1 VKKEATAVKD
11 ASRMVDMTQ
20 GSIWRHMV
28 KFAVPVLLGNLFQQF
43 YNTFDSIVVGRFAGK
58 EALAAVASSGNL
70 IFMMN
75 AFFIGLTMG
84 AGVIISRWFG
94 GKDDERLEAAI
105 HTDVAF
111 GCLCGILLTVVGVLF
126 TPQILIWMSTPKNV
140 LPLSTLY
147 FRIFFAGSLASVLY
161 NTFTGILR
169 AIGDSRTPLLFLI
182 FASVTNIA
190 LDLLFVGAFRWGVAG
205 AAGATVISQV
215 LSAVLCGIRL
225 MRMEGACRLNL
236 RRVRFDRIQLR
247 LVANQ
252 GIPTGLQNS
261 IIAIA
266 NVVVQSNI
274 NSFGD
279 TVMAGQGAY
288 SKVEG
293 FAFLPI
299 TAFGMAM
306 TTFIGQNLGAGNY
319 ERAKKGARFGV
330 LCSIVLAEII
340 GVLIYC
346 LAPYAVKLFNDD
358 PSVVDIGTQAAH
370 TEALF
375 FFALAMAHGISAV
388 MRGVGKAKIPMY
400 TMLGCW
406 CLLRVAYI
414 TVMLRYF
421 KDMLVIFTAYP
432 LTWMCSCVIFIICY
446 LRIDWEKAARPVL
459 Y

>member
-1 VKKEATAVKD
+1 MRDT
-11 ASRMVDMTQ
+11 SRMVDMTN

-58 EALAAVASSGNL
+58 DALAAVASSGNL

-111 GCLCGILLTVVGVLF
+111 GCLCGALLTVVGMVF
-126 TPQILIWMSTPKNV
+126 TPQILIWMRTPEDV

-182 FASVTNIA
+182 FASGTNIV
-190 LDLLFVGAFRWGVAG
+190 LDLIFVGAFRWGVAG

-215 LSAVLCGIRL
+215 LSAVLCARRL
-225 MRMEGACRLNL
+225 MLLEGACRLNL
-236 RRVRFDRIQLR
+236 RRIRFDKIQLR
-247 LVANQ
+247 LITNQ

-266 NVVVQSNI
+266 NVVVPSNI
-274 NSFGD
+274 NTFGD
-279 TVMAGQGAY
+279 NVMAGHGAY

-299 TAFGMAM
+299 TAFSMAM
-306 TTFIGQNLGAGNY
+306 TTFIGQNLGAGKH
-319 ERAKKGARFGV
+319 ERARKGGRFGV
-330 LCSIVLAEII
+330 LSAMVLAEGI
-340 GVLIYC
+340 GVLIYL
-346 LAPYAVKLFNDD
+346 LAPYAVALFNDD
-358 PSVVDIGTQAAH
+358 PEVIAVGVRAAR

-375 FFALAMAHGISAV
+375 YFALAMAHGISAV
-388 MRGVGKAKIPMY
+388 MRGVGKARIPMY

-406 CLLRVAYI
+406 CVLRVAYI
-414 TVMLRYF
+414 TVMMQHFRS
-421 KDMLVIFTAYP
+421 MMVIFTAYP
-432 LTWMCSCVIFIICY
+432 LTWMCSCVVFVICY
-446 LRIDWEKAARPVL
+446 LRIDWVKAARPTL

>member
-1 VKKEATAVKD
+1 MRG
-11 ASRMVDMTQ
+11 ASRMVDMTD
-20 GSIWRHMV
+20 GSIVGHLVR
-28 KFAVPVLLGNLFQQF
+28 FAVPVLLGNLFQQF

-58 EALAAVASSGNL
+58 DALAAVASSGNL

-94 GKDDERLEAAI
+94 GKDEARLEAAI

-111 GCLCGILLTVVGVLF
+111 GCLCGVLLTAVGMTF
-126 TPQILIWMSTPKNV
+126 TPQILIWMRTPADV

-182 FASVTNIA
+182 FASLTNIA

-225 MRMEGACRLNL
+225 MGMQGACRLNL
-236 RRVRFDRIQLR
+236 RRVRFDRAQLR
-247 LVANQ
+247 LVTNQ

-274 NSFGD
+274 NTFGGD
-279 TVMAGQGAY
+279 VMAGQGAY

-306 TTFIGQNLGAGNY
+306 TTFIGQNLGAGQY
-319 ERAKKGARFGV
+319 ERARKGARFGV
-330 LCSIVLAEII
+330 LASIVLAECI
-340 GVLIYC
+340 GALIFL
-346 LAPYAVKLFNDD
+346 LAPYAVRLFNDD
-358 PSVVDIGTQAAH
+358 PDVVAVGVRAAR
-370 TEALF
+370 TESLF
-375 FFALAMAHGISAV
+375 YCALAMAHGISAV

-414 TVMLRYF
+414 TVMLRYVH
-421 KDMLVIFTAYP
+421 DVLVIFTAYP
-432 LTWMCSCVIFIICY
+432 LTWLCSCVVFIICY
-446 LRIDWEKAARPVL
+446 LRIDWEKAARPIP

>member
-1 VKKEATAVKD
+1 MRRNG
-11 ASRMVDMTQ
+11 RMVDMTE

-28 KFAVPVLLGNLFQQF
+28 SFAVPVLLGNLFQQF
-43 YNTFDSIVVGRFAGK
+43 YNTFDSIVVGRFTGK
-58 EALAAVASSGNL
+58 DALAAVSSSGNL

-111 GCLCGILLTVVGVLF
+111 GCLCGVLLTVVGIAF
-126 TPQILIWMSTPKNV
+126 TPQILIWMRTPADV

-182 FASVTNIA
+182 FSSLTNIA

-225 MRMEGACRLNL
+225 MRMQGACRLNL
-236 RRVRFDRIQLR
+236 RRVRFDRAQLR
-247 LVANQ
+247 NITNQ
-252 GIPTGLQNS
+252 GIPTGFQNS

-274 NSFGD
+274 NTFGGD
-279 TVMAGQGAY
+279 VMAGQGAY

-299 TAFGMAM
+299 TAFSMAM
-306 TTFIGQNLGAGNY
+306 TTFIGQNLGAGKY

-330 LCSIVLAEII
+330 LCAIVLAECI
-340 GVLIYC
+340 GVLIFL
-346 LAPYAVKLFNDD
+346 LAPHAVRLFNDD
-358 PSVVDIGTQAAH
+358 PGVVAVGAKAAH
-370 TEALF
+370 TEAF
-375 FFALAMAHGISAV
+375 FYFALAMAHGISAV
-388 MRGVGKAKIPMY
+388 MRGVGKAQIPMF

-406 CLLRVAYI
+406 CVLRVAYI

-421 KDMLVIFTAYP
+421 NDMLVIFSAYP
-432 LTWMCSCVIFIICY
+432 LTWICSCVVFVICY
-446 LRIDWEKAARPVL
+446 LRIDWEKAARPAL

>member
-1 VKKEATAVKD
+1 
-11 ASRMVDMTQ
+11 
-20 GSIWRHMV
+20 MV

-58 EALAAVASSGNL
+58 DALAAVASSGNL

-111 GCLCGILLTVVGVLF
+111 GCLCGALLTVVGMVF
-126 TPQILIWMSTPKNV
+126 TPQILIWMRTPEDV

-182 FASVTNIA
+182 FASGTNIV
-190 LDLLFVGAFRWGVAG
+190 LDLIFVGAFRWGVAG

-225 MRMEGACRLNL
+225 MHMEGACRLNL
-236 RRVRFDRIQLR
+236 RRIRFDRVQLR
-247 LVANQ
+247 LVMNQ

-274 NSFGD
+274 NTFGGD
-279 TVMAGQGAY
+279 VMAGQGAY

-306 TTFIGQNLGAGNY
+306 TTFIGQNLGAGQY
-319 ERAKKGARFGV
+319 ERARKGARFGV
-330 LCSIVLAEII
+330 ICSIVLAECI
-340 GVLIYC
+340 GVLIFF
-346 LAPYAVKLFNDD
+346 LAPYAVRLFNDD
-358 PSVVDIGTQAAH
+358 PDVVAVGVRAAH

-432 LTWMCSCVIFIICY
+432 LTWMCSCVVFIICY
-446 LRIDWEKAARPVL
+446 LRIDWEKAARPIP

>member
-1 VKKEATAVKD
+1 MRS
-11 ASRMVDMTQ
+11 ASRMVDMTE

-58 EALAAVASSGNL
+58 DALAAVASSGNL

-126 TPQILIWMSTPKNV
+126 TPQILIWMSTPENV

-330 LCSIVLAEII
+330 LCSIVLA
-340 GVLIYC
+340 
-346 LAPYAVKLFNDD
+346 
-358 PSVVDIGTQAAH
+358 
-370 TEALF
+370 
-375 FFALAMAHGISAV
+375 AV
-388 MRGVGKAKIPMY
+388 M
-400 TMLGCW
+400 
-406 CLLRVAYI
+406 
-414 TVMLRYF
+414 
-421 KDMLVIFTAYP
+421 
-432 LTWMCSCVIFIICY
+432 
-446 LRIDWEKAARPVL
+446 
-459 Y
+459 